1 VAEVFDAPAK
11 DCILNEDVHFEA
23 RRDEETLKMMQSD
36 LQITIRDM
44 EHSPALEER
53 IRDKVKKLEQVYPRI
68 MGCRVVLEAPHR
80 HKQQGKHFIVR
91 LDVTVPGKE
100 IVVNHDHHE
109 DAYVALRDA
118 FNAARR
124 QLEEYGRI
132 QRGDVKNHVREDG
145 STAAPAAE

>member
-1 VAEVFDAPAK
+1 
-11 DCILNEDVHFEA
+11 
-23 RRDEETLKMMQSD
+23 MMQTD
-36 LQITIRDM
+36 LQITVRDM

-80 HKQQGKHFIVR
+80 HKQQGKQFIVR
-91 LDVTVPGKE
+91 VDVTVPGKE

-124 QLEEYGRI
+124 QLEEYARI
-132 QRGDVKNHVREDG
+132 QRGDVKNHSREDG
-145 STAAPAAE
+145 TAPAPAPE

>member
-1 VAEVFDAPAK
+1 
-11 DCILNEDVHFEA
+11 
-23 RRDEETLKMMQSD
+23 MMQTD
-36 LQITIRDM
+36 LQITVRDM

-53 IRDKVKKLEQVYPRI
+53 IREKVKKLEQVYPRI

-80 HKQQGKHFIVR
+80 HKQQGKQFTVR

-100 IVVNHDHHE
+100 IVVNRDHHE

-132 QRGDVKNHVREDG
+132 QRGDVKNHLSEDG
-145 STAAPAAE
+145 STAAPAAD

>member
-1 VAEVFDAPAK
+1 MQ
-11 DCILNEDVHFEA
+11 
-23 RRDEETLKMMQSD
+23 KMMQSD

-80 HKQQGKHFIVR
+80 HKQQGKQFIVR

-132 QRGDVKNHVREDG
+132 QRGDVKNHVREDD
-145 STAAPAAE
+145 STAAPAAD

>member
-1 VAEVFDAPAK
+1 
-11 DCILNEDVHFEA
+11 
-23 RRDEETLKMMQSD
+23 MMQSD
-36 LQITIRDM
+36 LQITVRDM

-53 IRDKVKKLEQVYPRI
+53 IREKVKKLEQVYPRI

-80 HKQQGKHFIVR
+80 HKHQGKQFIVR
-91 LDVTVPGKE
+91 VDVTVPGKE

-124 QLEEYGRI
+124 QLEEYGRM
-132 QRGDVKNHVREDG
+132 QRGDVKSHPREDG
-145 STAAPAAE
+145 AAEVPAAE

>member
-1 VAEVFDAPAK
+1 
-11 DCILNEDVHFEA
+11 
-23 RRDEETLKMMQSD
+23 MMQTD
-36 LQITIRDM
+36 LQITVRDM

-53 IRDKVKKLEQVYPRI
+53 IREKVKKLEQVYPRI
-68 MGCRVVLEAPHR
+68 MGCRIVLEAPHR
-80 HKQQGKHFIVR
+80 HKHQGKQFIVR
-91 LDVTVPGKE
+91 LDVTVPGKV

-132 QRGDVKNHVREDG
+132 QRGDVKTHPREDD
-145 STAAPAAE
+145 AAPASAGD

>member
-1 VAEVFDAPAK
+1 
-11 DCILNEDVHFEA
+11 
-23 RRDEETLKMMQSD
+23 MMQSD
-36 LQITIRDM
+36 LQITVRDM

-53 IRDKVKKLEQVYPRI
+53 IREKVKKLEQVYPRI

-80 HKQQGKHFIVR
+80 HKQQGKQFIVR
-91 LDVTVPGKE
+91 VDVTVPGKE

-124 QLEEYGRI
+124 QLEEYARI
-132 QRGDVKNHVREDG
+132 QRGDVKNHSREDG
-145 STAAPAAE
+145 TAPAPAPE

>member
-1 VAEVFDAPAK
+1 
-11 DCILNEDVHFEA
+11 
-23 RRDEETLKMMQSD
+23 MMQTD
-36 LQITIRDM
+36 LQITVRDM
-44 EHSPALEER
+44 EHSPALERR
-53 IRDKVKKLEQVYPRI
+53 IREKVKKLEQVYPRI
-68 MGCRVVLEAPHR
+68 MGCRVVLESPHR
-80 HKQQGKHFIVR
+80 HKHQGKQFIVR

-132 QRGDVKNHVREDG
+132 QRGDVKNHTREDG
-145 STAAPAAE
+145 TATPAAD

>member
-1 VAEVFDAPAK
+1 
-11 DCILNEDVHFEA
+11 
-23 RRDEETLKMMQSD
+23 MMQTD
-36 LQITIRDM
+36 LQITVRDM

-53 IRDKVKKLEQVYPRI
+53 IREKVKKLEQVYTRI

-80 HKQQGKHFIVR
+80 HKHQGKQFSVR
-91 LDVTVPGKE
+91 LDVTVPGKV

-124 QLEEYGRI
+124 QLEDYGRI
-132 QRGDVKNHVREDG
+132 QRGDVKKHGREDG
-145 STAAPAAE
+145 GAAEAPIAD

>member
-1 VAEVFDAPAK
+1 
-11 DCILNEDVHFEA
+11 
-23 RRDEETLKMMQSD
+23 MMQTD
-36 LQITIRDM
+36 LQITVRDM

-53 IRDKVKKLEQVYPRI
+53 IREKVKKLEQVYPRI

-80 HKQQGKHFIVR
+80 HKHQGKQFIVR
-91 LDVTVPGKE
+91 LDVTVPGKV

-132 QRGDVKNHVREDG
+132 QRGDVKTHPREDD
-145 STAAPAAE
+145 AAPAPAGD

>member
-1 VAEVFDAPAK
+1 
-11 DCILNEDVHFEA
+11 
-23 RRDEETLKMMQSD
+23 MMQSD

-80 HKQQGKHFIVR
+80 HKQQGKQFIVR

-132 QRGDVKNHVREDG
+132 QRGDIKNHVPEDG
-145 STAAPAAE
+145 PTANPTAD

>member
-1 VAEVFDAPAK
+1 
-11 DCILNEDVHFEA
+11 
-23 RRDEETLKMMQSD
+23 MMQTD
-36 LQITIRDM
+36 LQITVRDM

-80 HKQQGKHFIVR
+80 HKQQGKQFIVR
-91 LDVTVPGKE
+91 LDVTVPGKI

-145 STAAPAAE
+145 AAPAPAAD

>member
-1 VAEVFDAPAK
+1 
-11 DCILNEDVHFEA
+11 
-23 RRDEETLKMMQSD
+23 MMQTD

-80 HKQQGKHFIVR
+80 HKQQGKQFIVR

-145 STAAPAAE
+145 STTAPAAD